1 CARFGG
7 RAAYGQSRF
16 DVW

>member
-1 CARFGG
+1 CARSSG
-7 RAAYGQSRF
+7 APAYGQSRF